1 MRLRK
6 IAGADETAAGHSM
19 VWQAQEVAKRVAKLA
34 GSRKIYLEIGMG
46 KGDFL
51 LGMADKN
58 RDSFF
63 LGMEKY
69 SSVLIK
75 ALAKYDKLETKPENI
90 GFLWQDATVLDTFFQ
105 PATLDGIYLNFSD
118 PWPKERYAKR
128 RLTAPGFLTLY
139 AKILKPESR
148 IEFKT
153 DNEALFRFSL
163 DSFEQSPD
171 FKLEKIYWDLHREIA
186 PSENVMTEYEKK
198 FSQNG
203 QPIYKLTARL
213 LSTEK

>member
-6 IAGADETAAGHSM
+6 IAGADEIAAGHSM
-19 VWQAQEVAKRVAKLA
+19 VWQAQEVAKRVEELA

-75 ALAKYDKLETKPENI
+75 ALAKYDKLEPKLENI

-128 RLTAPGFLTLY
+128 RLTAPGFLALY

>member
-51 LGMADKN
+51 LGMADRERN
-58 RDSFF
+58 SFF

-128 RLTAPGFLTLY
+128 RLTAPGFLALY

>member
-6 IAGADETAAGHSM
+6 IAGADETAAGHSR
-19 VWQAQEVAKRVAKLA
+19 VWQAQEVAKRVAELA

-128 RLTAPGFLTLY
+128 RLTALGFLALY

>member
-75 ALAKYDKLETKPENI
+75 ALAKYDKLEPKPENI

-128 RLTAPGFLTLY
+128 RLTAPGFLALY

-171 FKLEKIYWDLHREIA
+171 FRLEKIYWDLHREIA

>member
-51 LGMADKN
+51 LGMADRERN
-58 RDSFF
+58 SFF

-128 RLTAPGFLTLY
+128 RLTAPGFLALY

-198 FSQNG
+198 FSQKG

>member
-6 IAGADETAAGHSM
+6 IAGADEIAAGHSM

-128 RLTAPGFLTLY
+128 RLTAPGFLALY

-153 DNEALFRFSL
+153 DNEALFHFSL

-203 QPIYKLTARL
+203 QPIYKLTARFVRQ
-213 LSTEK
+213 EK

>member
-19 VWQAQEVAKRVAKLA
+19 VWQAQEVAKRVEELA

-46 KGDFL
+46 KGDVL
-51 LGMADKN
+51 LGMAVGDK
-58 RDSFF
+58 DSFF

-128 RLTAPGFLTLY
+128 RLTAPGFLALY

-163 DSFEQSPD
+163 DSFDQSPD
-171 FKLEKIYWDLHREIA
+171 FMLEKI
-186 PSENVMTEYEKK
+186 
-198 FSQNG
+198 
-203 QPIYKLTARL
+203 
-213 LSTEK
+213 